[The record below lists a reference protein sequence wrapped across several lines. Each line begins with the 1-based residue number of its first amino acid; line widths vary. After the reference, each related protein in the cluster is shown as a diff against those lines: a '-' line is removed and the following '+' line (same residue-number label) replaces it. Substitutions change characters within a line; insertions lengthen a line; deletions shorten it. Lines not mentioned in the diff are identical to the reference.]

1 MRGTDKLMQPVR
13 SMPLIRDRLLTLSD
27 PGHASSEVIV
37 VLAGQRPERRAAIE
51 DCGATI
57 VINADA
63 ATGMASSIKAGL
75 GAVSERSHAALFMP
89 ADMPDITPQDIE
101 TLRQANHENP
111 RAIIRA
117 ASEDMIPGNP
127 VIFPRAFFAELLAL
141 TEDQS
146 GRDVVKAHAEQVQ
159 LVPLP
164 GQHARL
170 DLDTPEAWEAWRAEN
185 PLL

>member
-13 SMPLIRDRLLTLSD
+13 GMPLIRDRLLALFE
-27 PGHASSEVIV
+27 PGHGSSDVIA
-37 VLAGQRPERRAAIE
+37 VLSADRPLRRDAIE
-51 DCGATI
+51 DCRARI
-57 VINADA
+57 VINEDA

-75 GAVSERSHAALFMP
+75 GAVPKWSRAALFMP

-101 TLRQANHENP
+101 TLRQAHQKNP

-117 ASEDMIPGNP
+117 ASHDMQPGNP
-127 VIFPRAFFAELLAL
+127 VIFPRAYFAQLLAL
-141 TEDQS
+141 TDDQS
-146 GRDVVKAHAEQVQ
+146 GRDVVKAHAAQVQ

-164 GQHARL
+164 GQRARL